1 MAWYRAGTAA
11 FTNGSTA
18 VAGSG
23 TAWATNVRP
32 GDEIIGPDNIS
43 REVETVTSDTAL
55 TMVETY
61 AGTTAAG
68 AAYKVKP
75 IQGWN
80 RDVAAQLA
88 ALIND
93 YGGIEAA
100 LAVVGGNVGIGTL
113 SPASVAGYTNVT
125 LNNSTNGGQLI
136 LQSNDVTA
144 FNMSVDSSSV
154 YLDSPTTRP
163 IRFFTNGAERLRID
177 SAGNF
182 GFGTASPTAALDLV
196 RSGDGGLQFR
206 TGTRT
211 VGIGQVSGEASV
223 YWGSG
228 TRLSFFSGTVRGYV
242 DVGGGWVLGVPA
254 SPPSLSTNN
263 TVTFNLTSNTNL
275 RISARGGDG
284 VTRVANITLA

>member
-1 MAWYRAGTAA
+1 MAWYRAGTAT

-93 YGGIEAA
+93 YGSIEAA
-100 LAVVGGNVGIGTL
+100 LAVVSGNVGIGATPTSKL
-113 SPASVAGYTNVT
+113 TVGGDMRALAGGSLI
-125 LNNSTNGGQLI
+125 LNNPGNTASGAIRFNDSGALIFSRGG
-136 LQSNDVTA
+136 A
-144 FNMSVDSSSV
+144 VDSMQ
-154 YLDSPTTRP
+154 
-163 IRFFTNGAERLRID
+163 ID
-177 SAGNF
+177 STGNL
-182 GFGTASPTAALDLV
+182 GIGTASPTAALDLV

-228 TRLSFFSGTVRGYV
+228 TRLSFFSGTDRGYV

-275 RISARGGDG
+275 RISARGTDG
-284 VTRVANITLA
+284 VTRVANIPLT